1 MRCGCPVCGEYAV
14 QVERGFESRCVCPS
28 CGWEC
33 ADCMGGKNKRFTFIA
48 KDDLDALKNMEFD
61 QESDGYESSEDNG
74 YEFEED

>member
-1 MRCGCPVCGEYAV
+1 
-14 QVERGFESRCVCPS
+14 
-28 CGWEC
+28 
-33 ADCMGGKNKRFTFIA
+33 MGGKNKRFTFIA